1 MRTRE
6 ARTKDRI
13 ATGRRGMRG
22 AGRLGSVA
30 GWWSDCSL
38 RTKGLVVLALPLMTF
53 VTSALVFLLVLSQM
67 DQAQGGVTE
76 ARRAQS
82 RLAQVYLLVLDGET
96 GIRGYLVTGDQKFLE
111 DTSNAKARL
120 PAVLDTLTAEIGDHP
135 SQAAR
140 LARVRTILSAGYQLD
155 PPSATLR
162 SDPAAVR
169 SWLDAQK
176 ESTDEFRTVLAD
188 VWRTE
193 DRLLSSRLDERNAW
207 IERGRITTLTA
218 LGLGLFGG
226 LAAMLALTLGVSRR
240 LERVVARTDGLRQG
254 EAPDFIDPG
263 KDEIGV
269 LSRRLTEVASRWLLW
284 KSEAHNARVA
294 AESANQAKSEFL
306 SRMSHELRTPLN
318 AVLGFTQLLAMDL
331 PESQQDSVRQIRRA
345 GVHLL
350 NLINEVLDISRI
362 EAGQLALSPEPV
374 RVADVVSEVVDL
386 MGPIAAERAVTI
398 RSDGALAG
406 DCHVLADRQ
415 RTKQIILNLA
425 SNAVKYNNRG
435 GNVVVN
441 CRLEDGEAVLEV
453 IDDGIGI
460 AEADLDRLF
469 IPFERLGA
477 ANSEV
482 EGTGVGLAI
491 SQRLA
496 CAMNGRI
503 EVSSTLGHGSTFR
516 LHLPATEAVD
526 PVAPTALPE
535 APPRAGG
542 EGRRDAVHTVL
553 SVEDNPANIRLLQEI
568 VSRRPHWR
576 LRTAG
581 QGQLGLDVATTDPP
595 DLILLDLHL
604 PDMRGEEVLRR
615 LKADVRTAEVPV
627 VVVSAD
633 ATPGQ
638 VDRLRAAGA
647 ETYLTKPIEVTRL
660 LYLLDQASAASSR
673 AGD

>member
-1 MRTRE
+1 
-6 ARTKDRI
+6 
-13 ATGRRGMRG
+13 
-22 AGRLGSVA
+22 
-30 GWWSDCSL
+30 
-38 RTKGLVVLALPLMTF
+38 
-53 VTSALVFLLVLSQM
+53 
-67 DQAQGGVTE
+67 VTE
-76 ARRAQS
+76 ARRSQA
-82 RLAQVYLLVLDGET
+82 RLAEVYLLVLDGET
-96 GIRGYLVTGDQKFLE
+96 GIRGYLVTGDQKFLASTT
-111 DTSNAKARL
+111 DSKARL
-120 PAVLDTLTAEIGDHP
+120 PAVLDALTDAIGDHP
-135 SQAAR
+135 SEAAR
-140 LARVRTILSAGYQLD
+140 LARVRTILAEGYQLD
-155 PPSATLR
+155 PPRETLR

-176 ESTDEFRTVLAD
+176 KSTDELRSVLSD

-193 DRLLSSRLDERNAW
+193 DRLLASRLDERNTW

-226 LAAMLALTLGVSRR
+226 LAAMLAFTLGVSRR
-240 LERVVARTDGLRQG
+240 LEHVVSRTDRLRRG

-331 PESQQDSVRQIRRA
+331 PESQQDNVRQIRRA

-374 RVADVVSEVVDL
+374 RVSDVVSEVVDL
-386 MGPIAAERAVTI
+386 MGPIAAERDVTI
-398 RSDGALAG
+398 RSDDALACG
-406 DCHVLADRQ
+406 CHVLADRQ

-435 GNVVVN
+435 GNVVVS
-441 CRLEDGEAVLEV
+441 CRIEDGEAALEV

-477 ANSEV
+477 GNTEI

-503 EVSSTLGHGSTFR
+503 EVSSTLGRGSTFR
-516 LHLPATEAVD
+516 LRLPTTEAAD
-526 PVAPTALPE
+526 PAAPIALPE
-535 APPRAGG
+535 APPRTGG
-542 EGRRDAVHTVL
+542 ETRRDAVRTVL
-553 SVEDNPANIRLLQEI
+553 SVEDNPANIHLLQEI
-568 VSRRPHWR
+568 VSRRPTWR

-581 QGQLGLDVATTDPP
+581 QGRLGLDLATAEPP

-660 LYLLDQASAASSR
+660 LSLLDQANAAASG
-673 AGD
+673 AGN

>member
-1 MRTRE
+1 V
-6 ARTKDRI
+6 AR
-13 ATGRRGMRG
+13 
-22 AGRLGSVA
+22 
-30 GWWSDCSL
+30 WWSDCSL
-38 RTKGLVVLALPLMTF
+38 RTKGLLVLALPLMTF
-53 VTSALVFLLVLSQM
+53 VASALVFLLVLSQM
-67 DQAQGGVTE
+67 DRAQGGVTE

-96 GIRGYLVTGDQKFLE
+96 GIRGYLATGDQKFLGS
-111 DTSNAKARL
+111 TSDAKARL
-120 PAVLDTLTAEIGDHP
+120 PAVLDALTDAIGDHP

-140 LARVRTILSAGYQLD
+140 LDRVRTILAAGYQLD

-193 DRLLSSRLDERNAW
+193 DRLLSSRLDERNVW

-294 AESANQAKSEFL
+294 AEAANQAKSEFL

-374 RVADVVSEVVDL
+374 RVADIVSEVVDL

-435 GNVVVN
+435 GNVVVK
-441 CRLEDGEAVLEV
+441 CRVEDGEVVLEV

-503 EVSSTLGHGSTFR
+503 EVSSTLGRGSTFR
-516 LHLPATEAVD
+516 LHLPVTEAAD

-542 EGRRDAVHTVL
+542 AGRRDAVQTVL

-568 VSRRPHWR
+568 VSRRPDWR

-581 QGQLGLDVATTDPP
+581 QGQLGLDLATADPP

-660 LYLLDQASAASSR
+660 LTLLDQASVQSSR